1 MTAKKGEKK
10 PKTEKKRR
18 SRGSGSV
25 YKKGHVYMARWV
37 VTLDGHRKAF
47 TRSTETGDKD
57 EALKKLAE
65 YVAPYRLGSKE
76 KILRNQ
82 VAELGGVKAQI
93 QKIEDEKPA
102 LDLSAT
108 WMAYTDAPN
117 RPDSGQRTMEG
128 YASQFERFTTWMKK
142 NHPAVTELRGVTE
155 EIAFQFAGELGR
167 KLTPNSFN
175 KYLVLLRRMWKVLH
189 KKARLT
195 CNPWEHLENKLLAT
209 HSRRELTIDEL
220 KAVCAAVH
228 GEMRILFA
236 VGLYCGLRLGDAVLL
251 KWSNVDLKRHMI
263 MVVPAKTARR
273 SNGKVLRIPLHG
285 SLYAMLTETPEEDR
299 RVYVMQELA
308 ELYERDD
315 TALVKRISEVFK
327 ACDIETRCKVEGYSR
342 LGVNVGFHSLR
353 HSFVSL
359 SANAGSSLAAVQA
372 VVGHSNPAMTRHY
385 LHADQNVVKNAVYA
399 LPDVTGTTPI
409 PEPANAAKAERAAL
423 LSIAECMTAKT
434 WKAKRDELISKLKS
448 SGPTETQKGEAAGKK
463 PAATPSVTTTDVEAT
478 A

>member
-10 PKTEKKRR
+10 PKLDKKRR

-37 VTLDGHRKAF
+37 VSLDGRRKAF

-57 EALKKLAE
+57 EAIKKLAE

-93 QKIEDEKPA
+93 QKFEDEKPS
-102 LDLSAT
+102 LDLASA
-108 WMAYTDAPN
+108 WAAYTDAPN
-117 RPDSGQRTMEG
+117 RPDSGQRTMAG
-128 YASQFERFTTWMKK
+128 YASQFERFAVWMKK
-142 NHPAVTELRGVTE
+142 THPAVTELRSVTE
-155 EIAFQFAGELGR
+155 EIAFQFAGEIGK

-175 KYLVLLRRMWKVLH
+175 KYLVLLRRVWKVLR
-189 KKARLT
+189 KPAKLT
-195 CNPWEHLENKLLAT
+195 CNPWENLDNKLLAT
-209 HSRRELTIDEL
+209 HSRRELTIEEL
-220 KAVCAAVH
+220 TSVCAAVK

-251 KWSNVDLKRHMI
+251 KWSNVDLIRRLMMI
-263 MVVPAKTARR
+263 VPAKTARR

-285 SLYAMLTETPEEDR
+285 SLFSMLAETPEEER
-299 RVYVMQELA
+299 LGYVMPELA
-308 ELYERDD
+308 EMYQHDD

-327 ACDIETRCKVEGYSR
+327 ACGIKTRCKVEGYSR
-342 LGVNVGFHSLR
+342 LGVDVGFHSLR

-385 LHADQNVVKNAVYA
+385 LHADQNIVKKAVYA

-409 PEPANAAKAERAAL
+409 PEPADAAKAEKAAL
-423 LSIAECMTAKT
+423 LAIAEGMTAKT
-434 WKAKRDELISKLKS
+434 WKANRDKLISMLKS
-448 SGPTETQKGEAAGKK
+448 SGPAETQSGEAAGKK
-463 PAATPSVTTTDVEAT
+463 PSTTPNDTTTEKKTT